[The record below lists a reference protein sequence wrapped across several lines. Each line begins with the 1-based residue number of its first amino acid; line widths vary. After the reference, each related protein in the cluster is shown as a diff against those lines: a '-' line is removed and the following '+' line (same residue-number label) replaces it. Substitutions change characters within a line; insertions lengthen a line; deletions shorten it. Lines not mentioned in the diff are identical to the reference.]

1 MDTLDI
7 FNNLENQSLDS
18 FDFEIPKEEK
28 VEEVSYPKQSNPVY
42 FGKSFEYAGRWAPGQ
57 SYYNNN
63 YRVTFVTYKNCL
75 LACNLTHTSSE
86 ETEPVI
92 LYEDEIAVG
101 VENIYWQLVLSGNPG
116 NSLDGFQ
123 TYIAELQEKVNKNS
137 TDIETNNAAVE
148 IVSRQYNSIS
158 QHLDNMDNRH
168 EEIEIAFSK
177 QTPWIGSKAEY
188 ESLENKDPDKFY
200 FIYEE

>member
-1 MDTLDI
+1 MNTLDI

-18 FDFEIPKEEK
+18 FDFAIKEDK
-28 VEEVSYPKQSNPVY
+28 VEEASCPKQSNPVY

-57 SYYNNN
+57 SYYNDN
-63 YRVTFVTYKNCL
+63 YRVTFVVYKNYL

-92 LYEDEIAVG
+92 LYEDGNAVG
-101 VENIYWQLVLSGNPG
+101 VENIYWQLVLSGDAGEDLINV
-116 NSLDGFQ
+116 Q
-123 TYIAELQEKVNKNS
+123 TYIEELQEKVNKNS

-148 IVSRQYNSIS
+148 MVSRQYNLIS

-177 QTPWIGSKAEY
+177 QTPWIGSAEEY
-188 ESLENKDPDKFY
+188 ESLEDKDPDKFY